1 MLRVDLALKKFREEY
16 DLPSVPLDCFA
27 LLRDWKRKGPDSLDL
42 TLETTGEI
50 RDGFDAVV
58 FYFPGEDCYLVITP
72 RPPVGWK
79 NHSAKRRINFT
90 LAHEL
95 GHIVL
100 GHVKIPPKYKN
111 RDTLLLEDREA
122 DAFAAGLLMPEEVMG
137 LFRSPREASVSLLV
151 SETAAARRMREL
163 GIPMEKK
170 TCPACGFHVPPG
182 ARFCRMCG
190 EQLLPGPNPM
200 DPPEVF
206 FLPPL
211 EKTCPLCGGETP
223 FGGELCRNCG
233 VSRRNF
239 CCPEYDQPRHFCP
252 PDARY
257 CEICHAETEYR
268 WWRETKPALE
278 SRRPGEAGD

>member
-16 DLPSVPLDCFA
+16 GLQSVPLDCFA

-72 RPPVGWK
+72 RHPANWK
-79 NHSAKRRINFT
+79 SFSSKRRVNFT

-163 GIPMEKK
+163 GIPSSKK

-182 ARFCRMCG
+182 GPVLPHVRGAAAPGPQPHGSPGGLLPPAPGKNLSPLRGRDPLQRG
-190 EQLLPGPNPM
+190 HLPELRRQPQELLLPGVRP
-200 DPPEVF
+200 
-206 FLPPL
+206 
-211 EKTCPLCGGETP
+211 
-223 FGGELCRNCG
+223 
-233 VSRRNF
+233 
-239 CCPEYDQPRHFCP
+239 
-252 PDARY
+252 A
-257 CEICHAETEYR
+257 
-268 WWRETKPALE
+268 PALV
-278 SRRPGEAGD
+278 SPGRQVLRNLPCGNGIPLVAGNKTGPGIPAAGI